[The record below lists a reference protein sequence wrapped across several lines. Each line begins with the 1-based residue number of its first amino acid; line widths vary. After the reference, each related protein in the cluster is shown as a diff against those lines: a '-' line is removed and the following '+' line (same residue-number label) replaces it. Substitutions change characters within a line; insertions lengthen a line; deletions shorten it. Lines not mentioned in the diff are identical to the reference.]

1 MLSDCANDTLAE
13 NRCQGPLLSRFPV
26 AHSRFGERFGYG
38 RWLKHLT
45 DGVAPTHAEI
55 GRAVDRTGP
64 AVGAWLLEA
73 EPPSDWK
80 VHTPLAELLGL
91 EEKWLIRD
99 VGPPPR
105 PELWREW
112 LVARRLDP
120 VRKEAPKEVAA
131 TLADERMASRKHDG
145 RTTTARGGGAKKAAG
160 TRGRGRPR

>member
-1 MLSDCANDTLAE
+1 MTSPSFAE
-13 NRCQGPLLSRFPV
+13 RL
-26 AHSRFGERFGYG
+26 GYA
-38 RWLKHLT
+38 RWLRHLLT
-45 DGVAPTHAEI
+45 GEAPSHAEI
-55 GRAVDRTGP
+55 GREVHRTGQ
-64 AVGAWLLEA
+64 AVSGWSAAA

-80 VHTPLAELLGL
+80 VHAPLAAYLGM
-91 EEKWLIRD
+91 EEKWLIRNE
-99 VGPPPR
+99 GPPPR

-145 RTTTARGGGAKKAAG
+145 RTSTARGGAAKKAAG